1 MNLKSA
7 AIIIVAT
14 FLLNSF
20 NLSAKITLPAA
31 LGSNMVLQQ
40 KTKVTLWGKATP
52 AKNVTVKCSWNKLSY
67 AVKSNAVGK
76 WEIKVATPAYGG
88 PYTITISDGEVLTLN
103 NVMIGEVWFC
113 SGQSNMEMP
122 LARWG
127 KVNNYEEEIRQANYP
142 NIRLL
147 QVNHVTADLP
157 IEEAS
162 ISSGG
167 WQNCSPNTISEF
179 SSTAY
184 FFARE
189 VYKNTG
195 IPIGLI
201 HASWGGTIA
210 EAWTSAQTLKTLPD
224 FKAETERIQT
234 EALLNK
240 NVDKEKLQENW
251 EKKVRESDLGFSGG
265 KYTWTTDA
273 TEKDWSRMTV
283 PALWEDTALPG
294 FDGIVYLKRKIVII
308 EQPKEDAKLSLAQID
323 DNDMTFLDGKLIG
336 ETVGYNQNRKYKI
349 PAASL
354 TPGEHLLVVRV
365 MDSGGGGGIYGE
377 KSQVFLDLGNAGKI
391 DLSGD
396 WLYRVA
402 LDLKKVGPSPSS
414 NQTANRPTVLFNA
427 MVNPFLKYT
436 IKGAIWYQGESNAE
450 RAAQYRTLF
459 PSLIKDWRRHWN
471 IGDFPFLFVQ
481 LANFKAKTSTPGD
494 SQWAELRDAQL
505 NTLALPN
512 TGMAVTIDIGDSQD
526 IHPKN
531 KQEVGKRLALIAL
544 AKVYGKHIAYSG
556 PQYSSMK
563 VVNQSVELSFNFA
576 EQLKSTG
583 KSLTGFS
590 IAGQDRKF
598 YWADAKIIGDKIIVS
613 APDVPHPVAVR
624 YGWADNPEANLT
636 NKSGLPAT
644 PFRTDDN

>member
-7 AIIIVAT
+7 AIIFIAGL
-14 FLLNSF
+14 LLNSF
-20 NLSAKITLPAA
+20 NLSAKITLPNI

-40 KTKVTLWGKATP
+40 KTNVTLWGKAIP
-52 AKNVTVKCSWNKLSY
+52 AKNVTIKCSWSKQQF
-67 AVKSNAVGK
+67 AVKSAGNGN

-88 PYTITISDGEVLTLN
+88 PYTITISDGEAITLKN
-103 NVMIGEVWFC
+103 IMIGEVWFC

-122 LARWG
+122 LAGWG
-127 KVNNYEEEIRQANYP
+127 KVNNYQQEIDQANYP

-147 QVNHVTADLP
+147 QVNHVTSDLP
-157 IEEAS
+157 VDEAS
-162 ISSGG
+162 VTAGG
-167 WQNCSPNTISEF
+167 WQSCSPITIPEF

-195 IPIGLI
+195 IPVGLI
-201 HASWGGTIA
+201 HSSWGGTVA

-224 FKAETERIQT
+224 FKAETERIQNQ
-234 EALLNK
+234 ASLNK
-240 NVDKEKLQENW
+240 NVDREKLQANW
-251 EKKVRESDLGFSGG
+251 DKEVSESDLGFSAG
-265 KYTWTTDA
+265 KYIWTTDA
-273 TEKDWSRMTV
+273 AEKDWSKITI
-283 PALWEDTALPG
+283 PALWEDTALPA
-294 FDGIVYLKRKIVII
+294 FDGIVYLKRKIVIT
-308 EQPKEDAKLSLAQID
+308 EQPKEDATLSLAQID

-336 ETVGYNQNRKYKI
+336 ETIGYNQNRKYKI

-354 TPGEHLLVVRV
+354 TPGEHLLVIRV

-377 KSQVFLDLGNAGKI
+377 KNQVFLDLGNTGKI
-391 DLSGD
+391 DLSGE

-402 LDLKKVGPSPSS
+402 LDLKKVGPAPSS
-414 NQTANRPTVLFNA
+414 NQSANRPTVLFNA

-450 RAAQYRTLF
+450 RATQYQTLF

-481 LANFKAKTSTPGD
+481 LANFKAKTSSPGN

-505 NTLALPN
+505 NTLSLPN
-512 TGMAVTIDIGDSQD
+512 TGMAVTIDIGDDKD

-531 KQEVGKRLALIAL
+531 KQDVGKRLGLVAL
-544 AKVYGKHIAYSG
+544 AKVYGKDIAYSG

-563 VVNQSVELSFNFA
+563 VVNQSIELSFKFSQ
-576 EQLKSTG
+576 ELKSSSG
-583 KSLTGFS
+583 ALIGFA
-590 IAGQDRKF
+590 IAGEDKKF
-598 YWADAKIIGDKIIVS
+598 YWAQGKIVGDKVVVS
-613 APDVPHPVAVR
+613 ATEVSHPVAVR
-624 YGWADNPEANLT
+624 YAWADNPDANLT

-644 PFRTDDN
+644 PFRTDNW

>member
-7 AIIIVAT
+7 AIIFIAGL
-14 FLLNSF
+14 LLNSF
-20 NLSAKITLPAA
+20 NLSAKITLPNI

-40 KTKVTLWGKATP
+40 KTNVTLWGKAIP
-52 AKNVTVKCSWNKLSY
+52 AKNVTIKCSWSKQQF
-67 AVKSNAVGK
+67 AVKSAGNGN

-88 PYTITISDGEVLTLN
+88 PYTITISDGEAITLKN
-103 NVMIGEVWFC
+103 IMIGEVWFC

-122 LARWG
+122 LAGWG
-127 KVNNYEEEIRQANYP
+127 KVNNYQQEIDQANYP

-147 QVNHVTADLP
+147 QVNHVTSDLP
-157 IEEAS
+157 VDEAS
-162 ISSGG
+162 VTAGG
-167 WQNCSPNTISEF
+167 WQSCSPITIPEF

-195 IPIGLI
+195 IPVGLI
-201 HASWGGTIA
+201 HSSWGGTVA

-224 FKAETERIQT
+224 FKAETERIQNQ
-234 EALLNK
+234 ASLNK
-240 NVDKEKLQENW
+240 NVDREKLQANW
-251 EKKVRESDLGFSGG
+251 DKKVSESDLGFSAG
-265 KYTWTTDA
+265 KYIWTTDA
-273 TEKDWSRMTV
+273 AEKDWSKITI
-283 PALWEDTALPG
+283 PALWEDTALPA
-294 FDGIVYLKRKIVII
+294 FDGIVYLKRKIVIT
-308 EQPKEDAKLSLAQID
+308 EQPKEDATLSLAQID

-336 ETVGYNQNRKYKI
+336 ETIGYNQNRKYKI

-354 TPGEHLLVVRV
+354 TPGEHLLVIRV

-377 KSQVFLDLGNAGKI
+377 KNQVFLDLGNTGKI
-391 DLSGD
+391 DLSGE

-402 LDLKKVGPSPSS
+402 LDLKKVGPAPSS
-414 NQTANRPTVLFNA
+414 NQSANRPTVLFNA

-450 RAAQYRTLF
+450 RATQYRTLF
-459 PSLIKDWRRHWN
+459 PSLINDWRRHWN

-481 LANFKAKTSTPGD
+481 LANFKAKTSSPGN

-505 NTLALPN
+505 NTLSLPN
-512 TGMAVTIDIGDSQD
+512 TGMAVTIDIGDDKD

-531 KQEVGKRLALIAL
+531 KQDVGKRLGLVAL
-544 AKVYGKHIAYSG
+544 AKVYGKDIAYSG

-563 VVNQSVELSFNFA
+563 VVNQSIELSFKFSQ
-576 EQLKSTG
+576 ELKSSSG
-583 KSLTGFS
+583 ALIGFA
-590 IAGQDRKF
+590 IAGEDKKF
-598 YWADAKIIGDKIIVS
+598 YWAQGKIVGDKVVVS
-613 APDVPHPVAVR
+613 ATEVSHPVAVR
-624 YGWADNPEANLT
+624 YAWADNPDANLT

-644 PFRTDDN
+644 PFRTDNW